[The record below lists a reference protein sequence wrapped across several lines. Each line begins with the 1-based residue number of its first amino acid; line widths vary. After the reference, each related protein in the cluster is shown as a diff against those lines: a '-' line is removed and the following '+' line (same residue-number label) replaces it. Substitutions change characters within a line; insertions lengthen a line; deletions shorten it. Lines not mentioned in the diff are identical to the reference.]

1 MTELY
6 WDSIKSKLKDLIDIN
21 SFENWIDPIK
31 FKSSTEKSVTLLVPN
46 FVFYQIILDEYLEK
60 IELAKDL
67 IQLKNISIN
76 FEVENSL
83 EDSDYSKYL
92 ENNQQ
97 YMDVP
102 DPISFKPSQTDPTTF
117 TSIQEDNEN
126 LAISSE
132 LINSG
137 KQSDSLS
144 KSSPGYSGF
153 TISRSLSTKSQ
164 LNPNYTFDSFVKG
177 PSNQFAYATC
187 LNVAE
192 NPGKTYN
199 PLFIYGASGLGKTHL
214 MHAVGNRVLDLN
226 PDASIMYISSEK
238 FMNEMIYCLRFNK
251 MWDFRQKFRQCDVF
265 LVDDIQFI
273 SKKKATQ
280 EEFFHTFNS
289 LYDTKKQIVITSDM
303 FPQDIP
309 DIEERLRNRFQ
320 WGLISD
326 IQPPDMEH
334 RIAILLNK
342 ADQLEVNLPQDV
354 AEFIAS
360 HAKKNVRELEGA
372 LHRLAAF
379 TALHGR
385 RIDLKSAGEIFQS
398 IIPDNSKKLDIDTI
412 QKVVSDYYNIKLV
425 DLKGKKRQKTLTIP
439 RQVAMYLSRTL
450 TSSSFPEIGD
460 RFGGKD
466 HTTVM
471 HAFRKVQKE
480 IGENFELKS
489 NIEYLERQIEQ
500 LV

>member
-1 MTELY
+1 MTELF
-6 WDSIKSKLKDLIDIN
+6 WDSIKSKLKDLIDIT
-21 SFENWIDPIK
+21 SFDSWIEPIK
-31 FKSSTEKSVTLLVPN
+31 FKSSTEKTLTLLVPN

-60 IELAKDL
+60 IDLAKD
-67 IQLKNISIN
+67 IINLKDISIN

-83 EDSDYSKYL
+83 EESYASKYADTNSL
-92 ENNQQ
+92 YQ
-97 YMDVP
+97 DVP
-102 DPISFKPSQTDPTTF
+102 ETHKMG
-117 TSIQEDNEN
+117 NEN
-126 LAISSE
+126 FE
-132 LINSG
+132 FG
-137 KQSDSLS
+137 KTLSFEESHLNLS
-144 KSSPGYSGF
+144 KTKDLESFEGQKSSLNGPIASSASF

-226 PDASIMYISSEK
+226 PEASIMYISSEK

-326 IQPPDMEH
+326 IQPPDIEH

-342 ADQLEVNLPQDV
+342 ADQLHVQLPHDV
-354 AEFIAS
+354 AEFIAT

-379 TALHGR
+379 TSLHGR
-385 RIDLKSAGEIFQS
+385 SIDLKSAGEIFQS

-412 QKVVSDYYNIKLV
+412 QKVVSDYYNIKMV

-439 RQVAMYLSRTL
+439 RQVAMYLARTL
-450 TSSSFPEIGD
+450 TNSSFPEIGD
-460 RFGGKD
+460 KFGGKD

-480 IGENFELKS
+480 VNENFELKS

-500 LV
+500 LI